1 MLHPPLAHDVRYV
14 QARVRPDAVNGFLK
28 RLAPVRLALG
38 APSPRSPARSC
49 SFEFMSR
56 EERSSPARALPR
68 SPCRCRLG
76 GNRRGRLIGA
86 RRERGETRLGATR
99 LAPEVAQTCEG
110 CEAMPEQS
118 VGDNRATQ
126 LIGAQRRV
134 NARVRAL
141 AALDRKTLAAG
152 TAGRLSGKGRAARY
166 PTRKNPGSPWNW
178 PPRGL
183 GCQHPGEGTIAP
195 RIFLHPPVTCV
206 IRRERLDELLPQTDG
221 T

>member
-99 LAPEVAQTCEG
+99 LAPEAAQTCEG
-110 CEAMPEQS
+110 CEAMPGTGLGTPGAQS
-118 VGDNRATQ
+118 LSGHRGGSRRGCARWRPWTEKRSRPGRQAVFLGKAGPRATQ
-126 LIGAQRRV
+126 PGRIPARHGIGLPVGSDV
-134 NARVRAL
+134 NTQARAPL
-141 AALDRKTLAAG
+141 
-152 TAGRLSGKGRAARY
+152 
-166 PTRKNPGSPWNW
+166 PPGFFF
-178 PPRGL
+178 
-183 GCQHPGEGTIAP
+183 I
-195 RIFLHPPVTCV
+195 
-206 IRRERLDELLPQTDG
+206 LL
-221 T
+221 

>member
-1 MLHPPLAHDVRYV
+1 MLSARRRRDRQRDLALSSSCRGKSGAVLRGRCPAPLAGVV
-14 QARVRPDAVNGFLK
+14 WAATGE
-28 RLAPVRLALG
+28 VRLSVVKG
-38 APSPRSPARSC
+38 WS
-49 SFEFMSR
+49 
-56 EERSSPARALPR
+56 
-68 SPCRCRLG
+68 
-76 GNRRGRLIGA
+76 

-99 LAPEVAQTCEG
+99 LAPEAAQTCEG